1 MRVYVSTT
9 ASGAKKIVDR
19 SKLYIDGVFVDEGT
33 FTGNTSTGYYVFNV
47 YRNLKGLSKFTVKL
61 DILRDA
67 ATDQAI
73 SDVTINAESF
83 TSESAEYTS
92 TNNAIPASEISGD
105 AVSSKFTVKKPT
117 ITAITR
123 NDGFADNDDIVRG
136 ASAVKLGSFII
147 QSNNVK
153 KIVINSLDVEMLSG
167 SRANISTVTLKFN

>member
-1 MRVYVSTT
+1 MRVYVSST
-9 ASGAKKIVDR
+9 ASGAANIVDK

-33 FTGNTSTGYYVFNV
+33 FVGNTSTGYYVFNV

-61 DILRDA
+61 DILKGA

-73 SDVTINAESF
+73 SDVTINAKSF
-83 TSESAEYTS
+83 TDESAEYTS
-92 TNNAIPASEISGD
+92 TSNAIKESEISGD

-117 ITAITR
+117 ITAVTR

-153 KIVINSLDVEMLSG
+153 KIVINSLDVKMLSG